1 MKAGDTTL
9 ELLGVQRDGLV
20 EIPWSS
26 GGEKNAFK
34 DFAETLAAAIPGAIV
49 YETPKLRIMS
59 KPGKRRVNV
68 LELLEA
74 APALRSALGALR
86 LELLAGGRDAGVHAT
101 SPRGS

>member
-34 DFAETLAAAIPGAIV
+34 GFAETLAAAIPEAIV
-49 YETPKLRIMS
+49 YESPKL
-59 KPGKRRVNV
+59 
-68 LELLEA
+68 
-74 APALRSALGALR
+74 
-86 LELLAGGRDAGVHAT
+86 
-101 SPRGS
+101 